1 MEFLPIRPAFFE
13 RERRVRG
20 ASGTFRQSRIAPRY
34 GVSPSTPRWA
44 GGSFMKNWLSV
55 ILAGALLFS
64 TAPAA
69 YSEPHQVVPG
79 TQVRL
84 HIVSNIGTAIS
95 KSGDPFVAVVSEP
108 VFIGNTLLIPAG
120 TRVNGIVNNVEKARH
135 FSIFR
140 GQAYMDVTFRSL
152 EIDSR
157 IVPVHMSL
165 IAIEQPSSDR
175 DGRRRKDVK
184 IDEGQIIEEKHD
196 FRGDLMGASIG
207 TGGGALVGLIFSNVA
222 RGFGFGLAGSA
233 AYIVARKGKEV
244 DLPAETG
251 MLVRIDN
258 GVTVPGVMEPATV
271 PTVSSEPS
279 GN

>member
-1 MEFLPIRPAFFE
+1 
-13 RERRVRG
+13 
-20 ASGTFRQSRIAPRY
+20 
-34 GVSPSTPRWA
+34 
-44 GGSFMKNWLSV
+44 MKTWLSV
-55 ILAGALLFS
+55 VLAVALLLGIA
-64 TAPAA
+64 TPA

-84 HIVSNIGTAIS
+84 HIVSGIGTAIS
-95 KSGDPFVAVVSEP
+95 RSGDPFVAVVAEP
-108 VFIGNTLLIPAG
+108 VFVGNTLLIPAG
-120 TRVNGIVNNVEKARH
+120 TRVNGIVNNVERARH

-140 GQAYMDVTFRSL
+140 GQAYMDVTFRTL
-152 EIDSR
+152 EMDSR

-165 IAIEQPSSDR
+165 LAIEQPSNDR
-175 DGRRRKDVK
+175 DARRRKDVK
-184 IDEGQIIEEKHD
+184 IDEGQIIQEKHD
-196 FRGDLMGASIG
+196 FKGDLEGASIG
-207 TGGGALVGLIFSNVA
+207 TGGGALVGLIFSNVV

-258 GVTVPGVMEPATV
+258 GVTLPGTIEPAAT
-271 PTVSSEPS
+271 PSTAPS

>member
-1 MEFLPIRPAFFE
+1 
-13 RERRVRG
+13 
-20 ASGTFRQSRIAPRY
+20 
-34 GVSPSTPRWA
+34 
-44 GGSFMKNWLSV
+44 MKALLSAV
-55 ILAGALLFS
+55 LAGALLCA
-64 TAPAA
+64 TAPAS

-84 HIVSNIGTAIS
+84 HIVSNIGTATS
-95 KSGDPFVAVVSEP
+95 RDGDPFVAVVSEP
-108 VFIGNTLLIPAG
+108 VFVGNTLLIPAG
-120 TRVNGIVNNVEKARH
+120 TRVNGVIGTVERARH

-140 GQAYMDVTFRSL
+140 GQAYMDLTFRSL

-157 IVPVHMSL
+157 LIPIRMSIL
-165 IAIEQPSSDR
+165 AIEQPSSDR
-175 DGRRRKDVK
+175 DARRRKDVK
-184 IDEGQIIEEKHD
+184 IDEGQIIQEKHD
-196 FRGDLMGASIG
+196 YKGDVMGGSIG
-207 TGGGALVGLIFSNVA
+207 SGGGALVGLIFSNVA

-258 GVTVPGVMEPATV
+258 GVTLPGTVEPVAA
-271 PTVSSEPS
+271 PPS